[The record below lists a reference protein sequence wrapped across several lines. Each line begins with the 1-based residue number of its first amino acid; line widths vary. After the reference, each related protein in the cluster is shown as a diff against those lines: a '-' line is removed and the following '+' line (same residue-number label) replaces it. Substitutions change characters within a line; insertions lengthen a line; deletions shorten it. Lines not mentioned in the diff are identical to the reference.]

1 MTGPGNRT
9 RARRN
14 PAGTRLVRRAR
25 QFQLL
30 PAGSE
35 AATTTSTAAGNTG
48 VNPGPGIP
56 RVLLIEDDASV
67 RDAIM
72 ASLEELGARD
82 VAVADDGEAGLAM
95 IRSLH
100 PAVVLLDL
108 MLPVADG
115 FDVLAELRKLPPAER
130 PGRVVVVSAMSDAL
144 SATALLQLGADRV
157 LAKPFTLTE
166 FEAAITG

>member
-1 MTGPGNRT
+1 M
-9 RARRN
+9 
-14 PAGTRLVRRAR
+14 
-25 QFQLL
+25 
-30 PAGSE
+30 
-35 AATTTSTAAGNTG
+35 
-48 VNPGPGIP
+48 
-56 RVLLIEDDASV
+56 LIEDDASV

-144 SATALLQLGADRV
+144 SATALLRLGADRV